1 MFVDETFGGRPH
13 RQNLLNPN
21 LNHVGIYTCP
31 HGDQRFTVLDYA
43 GKMELK
49 AAAQDEI
56 NVLLRKYHPK
66 I

>member
-21 LNHVGIYTCP
+21 LNQVGVYTCP

-43 GKMELK
+43 GKIELK
-49 AAAQDEI
+49 ASAQDEI
-56 NVLLRKYHPK
+56 NVLLKKHHPA